1 MRMTTIILLV
11 KYITELGMGHSKAD
25 KDESHDRIV
34 QVAAARFRQ
43 IGVDGVGV
51 AELMKD
57 AGLTHGGFYRHFD
70 SRDEL
75 VAEAI
80 ERALLDGGRVVEALA
95 GSEKAAFSNL
105 VDGYLS
111 AAHRDGLATSCA
123 VTTLAGDV
131 ARSNDRARSAYTR
144 QVDLYLGILTRLIAA
159 DKQKSRR
166 MKAIAALS
174 TLVGAVSMSRAVN
187 DEKFSREIL
196 KAAADELKARFG

>member
-1 MRMTTIILLV
+1 M
-11 KYITELGMGHSKAD
+11 
-25 KDESHDRIV
+25 
-34 QVAAARFRQ
+34 
-43 IGVDGVGV
+43 
-51 AELMKD
+51 
-57 AGLTHGGFYRHFD
+57 
-70 SRDEL
+70 
-75 VAEAI
+75 
-80 ERALLDGGRVVEALA
+80 VEALA